1 MSSPEPAPKKEK
13 KEKKSK
19 EEKAAKKA
27 RKEAKRAA
35 AALEASS
42 SASTSVSAP
51 PPVPAAPP
59 APPGARP
66 LHVAAQVAH
75 APSLPSPSNSVS
87 LMLFYQYIEP
97 LLSPDAYQALLR
109 RAQALGEEHGCTG
122 RMRCAREGLNCTL
135 TGSHGGLRA
144 WAAGMRAYHPAF
156 LGTEFKLTDGL
167 PEGQRF
173 PKLNVIPC
181 EEIVNYGLG
190 GAKAPPI
197 DRTAVHLE
205 PAEYH
210 EKMKE
215 SDTVIIDVRNH
226 YEAIIGRFDPPPGGA
241 KMLDP
246 KMRKSTEFPVWL
258 NKQSTKDELKG
269 KQVLMYCTGG
279 VRCERAGALLK
290 QQLAT
295 EADNLGVKGVY
306 QLQGGIHKYL
316 DEHPDGGHWK
326 GKNYVFDKRFAHGCV
341 EKEATSSVET
351 MSTCEACKKPWDKF
365 RGKRRCPTCGVP
377 SLICK
382 PCLDEDKE
390 RKHLK
395 DVQCDLCV
403 EEGVKAFAEVRGRE
417 KRELEEYERN
427 HKLMP
432 YEKERLAA
440 GEGGGEEAEEQPKKK
455 QKKFEAT
462 GTDRSDSFPL
472 TAKTRPGPNKG
483 KVTRLWIGNLD
494 TSQVDAAVLSKAFPN
509 IKFVQWVG
517 DGKGGFKPFCWVEMK
532 TPEDAALVFAAG
544 RAARKLFGKAVKVN
558 FDPDTKSA
566 WPPPNAE
573 FIDGGGKKD

>member
-42 SASTSVSAP
+42 SAVTSVSAP

-59 APPGARP
+59 VPPGARP

-269 KQVLMYCTGG
+269 KQVLMCVWGEWGAPSEAKRSEAKRGSGGG
-279 VRCERAGALLK
+279 VRGGMCERATPHEPSDLWGGGGAR
-290 QQLAT
+290 
-295 EADNLGVKGVY
+295 GFYGR
-306 QLQGGIHKYL
+306 GGAR
-316 DEHPDGGHWK
+316 PPTTPARNGPRPPQS
-326 GKNYVFDKRFAHGCV
+326 DK
-341 EKEATSSVET
+341 
-351 MSTCEACKKPWDKF
+351 
-365 RGKRRCPTCGVP
+365 P
-377 SLICK
+377 SLRAQSA
-382 PCLDEDKE
+382 P
-390 RKHLK
+390 
-395 DVQCDLCV
+395 
-403 EEGVKAFAEVRGRE
+403 
-417 KRELEEYERN
+417 
-427 HKLMP
+427 
-432 YEKERLAA
+432 
-440 GEGGGEEAEEQPKKK
+440 
-455 QKKFEAT
+455 AT
-462 GTDRSDSFPL
+462 
-472 TAKTRPGPNKG
+472 A
-483 KVTRLWIGNLD
+483 
-494 TSQVDAAVLSKAFPN
+494 
-509 IKFVQWVG
+509 
-517 DGKGGFKPFCWVEMK
+517 
-532 TPEDAALVFAAG
+532 PE
-544 RAARKLFGKAVKVN
+544 
-558 FDPDTKSA
+558 
-566 WPPPNAE
+566 
-573 FIDGGGKKD
+573 